1 MSYGAHGQIID
12 ALFTKDDL
20 HAQWALATS
29 TGRDDEHALSI
40 FKMVI
45 DLYLTIRGF
54 AFAKSCYINK

>member
-1 MSYGAHGQIID
+1 MSYGCNRCSILQKMTYVFNG
-12 ALFTKDDL
+12 TC
-20 HAQWALATS
+20 

-54 AFAKSCYINK
+54 AFV